1 MSLPLLQHAADL
13 LDSVST
19 KEFIKLNH
27 HFIRPLSQE
36 FWFSDHWCFSL
47 LRYIKSWIGESIS
60 SCQELNAWFFSAP
73 QFPASPLA
81 LADALAR
88 AEHPLLRFFTA
99 VRQAQKKEARPEIL
113 WKRTLA
119 GFSEVGCP
127 ETVETFEIWNFSR
140 LIHTMKDSWY
150 SWLLTAQAFLVAVAL
165 CLQSLRQRFSWMR
178 VTEPVLDRL
187 SSGTRLFVMAAMA
200 MVETLKLHFSHLLS
214 SAQVMTFKTGSS
226 LYRTRGPSWS
236 YLLQVRNRPSILNRY
251 CLEEWSQVIKASFL
265 FWRTHKRSFKSY
277 QSRHEAWTMCSAL
290 NDQAFWSVCGA
301 EFLVF
306 RSPQE
311 IQWRGAPGSV
321 CQAFDS

>member
-1 MSLPLLQHAADL
+1 M
-13 LDSVST
+13 
-19 KEFIKLNH
+19 
-27 HFIRPLSQE
+27 
-36 FWFSDHWCFSL
+36 
-47 LRYIKSWIGESIS
+47 
-60 SCQELNAWFFSAP
+60 
-73 QFPASPLA
+73 
-81 LADALAR
+81 
-88 AEHPLLRFFTA
+88 
-99 VRQAQKKEARPEIL
+99 RQAQKKEARPEIL

-236 YLLQVRNRPSILNRY
+236 YLLQVRNRPSIQFSIAIAWRSGLKLSKPHFSSSEERTKDLSSHISLDMR
-251 CLEEWSQVIKASFL
+251 LEQCVQ
-265 FWRTHKRSFKSY
+265 H
-277 QSRHEAWTMCSAL
+277 
-290 NDQAFWSVCGA
+290 
-301 EFLVF
+301 
-306 RSPQE
+306 
-311 IQWRGAPGSV
+311 
-321 CQAFDS
+321 